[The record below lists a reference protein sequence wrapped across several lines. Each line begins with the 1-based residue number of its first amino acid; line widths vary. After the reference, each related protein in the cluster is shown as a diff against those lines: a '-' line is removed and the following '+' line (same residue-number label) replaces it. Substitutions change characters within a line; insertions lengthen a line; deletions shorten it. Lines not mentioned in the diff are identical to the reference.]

1 MRRTRLAAL
10 AVLAAAAG
18 CARLPFTES
27 QPTPTAEEG
36 VWAEVRQRFTRSGKI
51 YDGLG
56 TNAFA
61 SAVYEPLEA
70 REARTDRLAVWKK
83 LTAQERE
90 ALLVTE
96 RDQASR
102 FDDFLVS
109 LFTPARPDNDLTSK
123 KSIWRVA
130 LIVPGEGELLPE
142 TIEEVRI
149 DSTVLALY
157 PNVGDFDVLYRVR
170 FKRWKEPLADRSFTL
185 RLAGSRGRL
194 DLDYG
199 RKP

>member
-1 MRRTRLAAL
+1 MRRTLLAAL
-10 AVLAAAAG
+10 AALAAIAG
-18 CARLPFTES
+18 CARVPFSES
-27 QPTPTAEEG
+27 QPTPTADEG

-90 ALLVTE
+90 VLLANE

-102 FDDFLVS
+102 FDDFLLS
-109 LFTPARPDNDLTSK
+109 LFTPNPPDNDLTSK
-123 KSIWRVA
+123 ASIWRVA
-130 LIVPGEGELLPE
+130 LVIPGEGELLPE
-142 TIEEVRI
+142 TVEQLRI
-149 DSTVLALY
+149 DSTLRALY
-157 PNVGDFDVLYRVR
+157 PNVGDFDVVYRVR
-170 FKRWKEPLADRSFTL
+170 FPRWKEPLAGRSFTF

-194 DLDYG
+194 DLDFG

>member
-1 MRRTRLAAL
+1 MRRSLLAL

-18 CARLPFTES
+18 CARIPFTES
-27 QPTPTAEEG
+27 QPTPTADEG
-36 VWAEVRQRFTRSGKI
+36 VWGEVRQRFTRSGKV

-70 REARTDRLAVWKK
+70 REARIERLAVWKK
-83 LTAQERE
+83 LTPEERE

-109 LFTPARPDNDLTSK
+109 IFTPARPDNDLSSK
-123 KSIWRVA
+123 RSIWRVA
-130 LIVPGEGELLPE
+130 LIVPGEGDLLPE

-170 FKRWKEPLADRSFTL
+170 FKRRIESLAARSFTL

-194 DLDYG
+194 DLEYG